1 MTLTAE
7 EYKIDNLQAKI
18 GIVLYHGIDGGA
30 ELRHY
35 GRIAEENGFDSLWVT
50 ERYFHEETFSLLGFL
65 AASTQKLALG
75 LGVTN
80 PYTRHPAL
88 LAMASA
94 TLDRIS
100 GGRFL
105 LGLGRS
111 EKWVI
116 EGRMGID
123 YERPLANLEQVVPLL
138 RQLLA
143 GERTSSARL
152 DNVRL
157 AITPARAHLPI
168 YLAAIGPK
176 ALRLAGRVADGV
188 LLNAYVPTR
197 YIEYAVG
204 EIRAAARE
212 AGRDPMAIDI
222 ACMLVVRMTD
232 HPEAMMPAL
241 KERLVRLLAEPH
253 VGELLLE
260 KGGFD
265 PGILPPLRGLAEKS
279 GEKSATH
286 LITKSMVESFYVV
299 GNAAHCQ
306 ERIAA
311 YRNAGVDHP
320 LLLPRLEDFEAVA
333 QSIGGSR
340 S

>member
-1 MTLTAE
+1 MALKART
-7 EYKIDNLQAKI
+7 
-18 GIVLYHGIDGGA
+18 GIVLYHGIDNGA
-30 ELRHY
+30 ELRDY
-35 GRIAEENGFDSLWVT
+35 ARIAEESGFDSLWVT

-65 AASTQKLALG
+65 AASTERLELG

-80 PYTRHPAL
+80 PYTRHPGL
-88 LAMASA
+88 LAMSSA

-116 EGRMGID
+116 EGRMGIR
-123 YERPLANLEQVVPLL
+123 YERPLENLETVVPLL

-143 GERTSSARL
+143 GERTTSQSRGL

-157 AITPARAHLPI
+157 AVKPARAHLPI
-168 YLAAIGPK
+168 YLAAIGPR

-188 LLNAYVPTR
+188 LLNAYVPAR
-197 YIEYAVG
+197 YIEYAAA
-204 EIRAAARE
+204 EIRSAARA
-212 AGRDPMAIDI
+212 AGRDPAAIDI

-232 HPEAMMPAL
+232 DPEPMIPQL

-253 VGELLLE
+253 IGEILLE

-265 PGILPPLRGLAEKS
+265 AGMLPSLRALARAS
-279 GEKSATH
+279 GEKSAVH
-286 LITKSMVESFYVV
+286 LISDEMVESFYVL
-299 GNAAHCQ
+299 GSARRCR
-306 ERIAA
+306 ERIRA
-311 YRNAGVDHP
+311 YRAAGVDHP
-320 LLLPRLEDFEAVA
+320 LLLPRLEDFAAVA
-333 QSIGGSR
+333 AALRTGTV
-340 S
+340 